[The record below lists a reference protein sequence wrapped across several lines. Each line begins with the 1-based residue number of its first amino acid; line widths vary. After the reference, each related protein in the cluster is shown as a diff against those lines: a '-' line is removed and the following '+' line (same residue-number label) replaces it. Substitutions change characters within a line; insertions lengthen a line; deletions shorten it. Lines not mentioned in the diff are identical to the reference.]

1 MEPSHRFD
9 TFSPSLSAVCP
20 SCDEFVRNV
29 QSFAPGLAAL
39 VALISIMLFFDSVFV
54 CKRKGKCSV
63 SQAVLKPLRNQIVGY
78 KEKQWEAP
86 WPDGW
91 CAGLRVT
98 VSDSIPGLVIVF

>member
-1 MEPSHRFD
+1 MTKNCCILSSVEPSHRFD
-9 TFSPSLSAVCP
+9 TFSLSLSAVCP

-78 KEKQWEAP
+78 KDKQ
-86 WPDGW
+86 
-91 CAGLRVT
+91 
-98 VSDSIPGLVIVF
+98 